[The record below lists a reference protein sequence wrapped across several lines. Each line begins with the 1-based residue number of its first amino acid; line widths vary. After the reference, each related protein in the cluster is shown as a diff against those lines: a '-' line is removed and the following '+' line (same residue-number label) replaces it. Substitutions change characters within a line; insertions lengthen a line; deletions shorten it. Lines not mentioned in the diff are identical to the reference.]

1 MDVKVICN
9 GFMGIAIIMLLGG
22 CSDPVP
28 SSEDD
33 SGPTGVDNV
42 TLGGIAAKGIIKLGN
57 VVAEEL
63 KADGTVLAQVGSATT
78 DADGHYSLS
87 VNDTYLGG
95 PIKVTVSAD
104 TRTQMKCD
112 IVGGCGTRTDG
123 LEDVLDPIVVDFG
136 EWYKPGSLNMM
147 ALVAEAAANSII
159 DVNITPYTDLAA
171 NHALITSGAAATS
184 RAQDAGSL
192 TPAKVYDANSEVSN
206 LLGLNILDTQPVD
219 ITDITAINNGG
230 ATEVVYAAVS
240 AAVLADT
247 AEGGGNPDINGALE
261 TLSDSFSGGEI
272 IADDGGENDSAISL
286 QEIIDGA
293 MGVLGEMGIA
303 DLSGVL
309 GKLLTDVEEAPD
321 GGTVDPEPSNTADE
335 AALVKVKSFVGDV
348 RTWGSA
354 IESETGVN
362 GGAFDLQTGLITSAA
377 ELSMDFL
384 FGPAFFASVEAIEA
398 HFHGRNI
405 SQNLADYATG
415 SPTDPQFTAGSI
427 AKSDDVITITDGIID
442 GVTVNM
448 SMRLPEDGKVLA
460 SGSSFTIEIVSASFE
475 SATTDATI
483 NSGKVVLNPASEYI
497 VDWTA
502 IDAGSAVMPSILTG
516 SVYFDMTMTQKQD
529 ESGTPLESAITFA
542 GTLSSTFVNPS
553 VVSDEIDDDNS
564 EIIPGILIISGSVS
578 DTVGNSFDASFTFN
592 IANIEFFV
600 LTGTM
605 DLATPKTGFDF
616 TMQLAGLPEA
626 SVNVNGT
633 KTAGSEEG
641 DVITTIT
648 YGTRQIK
655 ITSDLANSTEGIIA
669 VGDVAI
675 TNQDGVTMNVDGTLS
690 ELEGDVLLDG
700 VKHAEIKQMDNGA
713 AKITYTDGTFEI
725 L

>member
-9 GFMGIAIIMLLGG
+9 GFMGIAIVMLLGG

-28 SSEDD
+28 SSEGD
-33 SGPTGVDNV
+33 SAPTGVDNV
-42 TLGGIAAKGIIKLGN
+42 ILGGTAAKGIIKLGN

-78 DADGHYSLS
+78 DADGYYSLL
-87 VNDTYLGG
+87 VNNSYLGG
-95 PIKVTVSAD
+95 PIKVSISAD
-104 TRTQMKCD
+104 TKTQMKCD
-112 IVGGCGTRTDG
+112 VVGGCGTRTDG
-123 LEDVLDPIVVDFG
+123 LEDILNPTVVDFG

-171 NHALITSGAAATS
+171 NYVLTPRSDAPASRNALDT
-184 RAQDAGSL
+184 GSL
-192 TPAKVYDANSEVSN
+192 TSDEVDKANSEVSN

-219 ITDITAINNGG
+219 ITDITAVNSGG
-230 ATEVVYAAVS
+230 ATEVIYAAVS

-247 AEGGGNPDINGALE
+247 TEGSSPDINGALE
-261 TLSDSFSGGEI
+261 TLSNSFSGGEI
-272 IADDGGENDSAISL
+272 IANDGGADDSALSL
-286 QEIIDGA
+286 QEIINGA
-293 MGVLGEMGIA
+293 SGVLDEMGIA

-309 GKLLTDVEEAPD
+309 AKLLADVDEAPD
-321 GGTVDPEPSNTADE
+321 GGTVDPEPGNTAGD

-348 RTWGSA
+348 RTWSSV

-362 GGAFDLQTGLITSAA
+362 GGAFDVQTGLITSAA
-377 ELSMDFL
+377 DLSMGFL
-384 FGPAFFASVEAIEA
+384 FGPAFFASVEVIET
-398 HFHGRNI
+398 HFHGRNT
-405 SQNLADYATG
+405 SQNLTDYVTG

-427 AKSDDVITITDGIID
+427 AKSGDVITITDGLID
-442 GVTVNM
+442 GVTANM
-448 SMRLPEDGKVLA
+448 SMRLSEDGKVLA

-475 SATTDATI
+475 SAATDANI
-483 NSGKVVLNPASEYI
+483 NSGKVILNPASEYI

-502 IDAGSAVMPSILTG
+502 IDAGSAVMPSIVTG

-529 ESGTPLESAITFA
+529 EFGMPLESAITFA
-542 GTLSSTFVNPS
+542 GTLLSTFVNPAA
-553 VVSDEIDDDNS
+553 VSGESNDNS
-564 EIIPGILIISGSVS
+564 EIIPGILTISGNVS

-592 IANIEFFV
+592 IANIEILAV
-600 LTGTM
+600 TGMM

-648 YGTRQIK
+648 YGTRQIV

-675 TNQDGVTMNVDGTLS
+675 TNQDGVTMSVDGKLS
-690 ELEGDVLLDG
+690 ELEGDVMFDG
-700 VKHAEIKQMDNGA
+700 VSHAEITKMDNGA
-713 AKITYTDGTFEI
+713 AKITYSDGTFEI